1 MQSMHFYSS
10 KAVCLISFAI
20 IIALLLCLSFN
31 AEAGDLS
38 AILARVEQNTPALKA
53 ARAETAVRQAAVR
66 HAKGQYFGEVDA
78 MAEDSRYNT
87 DRLINPMSYPP
98 DLKSEFF
105 DRNQFGYGITAHVPL
120 DINGRIAATVNAAE
134 EQMKAA
140 LAGQSDVRLTLLH
153 GAASLYHSLE
163 GVKAM
168 EDALKK
174 QIQALTAHIKVA
186 TASIKA
192 GRTAL
197 VEKLRIV
204 ADKEAVKGKLADLYG
219 REQGIRAK
227 LAALMGTA
235 SFSDVVIPVH
245 NPPLN
250 TVEPVDNIMNR
261 PDIHAL
267 KFKKKAADSDV
278 KAAVSERLP
287 QLNLNGSWIQN
298 QGYNGEGDD
307 TWVMAIQVSLP
318 LWDGGSRKAAVA
330 KAEAGSSAV
339 RYQLAALKNQAK
351 AELDA
356 AKADASSAKT
366 SYTATMASVDA
377 ARETARIQTDR
388 FARGRVSA
396 ADLVDAEAALAGARS
411 DRALALTYWWQAE
424 DRIRHAVG
432 LEPIAYKRP

>member
-1 MQSMHFYSS
+1 MHFSSS
-10 KAVCLISFAI
+10 KAVCLISFAVI
-20 IIALLLCLSFN
+20 VLLLCLSFN

-38 AILARVEQNTPALKA
+38 AILAQVEQNTPALKA
-53 ARAETAVRQAAVR
+53 ARAETEVRQAEVR
-66 HAKGQYFGEVDA
+66 HARGQYFGEVDA
-78 MAEDSRYNT
+78 MAENSRYDS

-98 DLKSEFF
+98 DLKSKLF
-105 DRNQFGYGITAHVPL
+105 DKNQFGYGITAHVPL
-120 DINGRIAATVNAAE
+120 DINGRISAAVNAAE

-140 LAGQSDVRLTLLH
+140 LASQSDVRLTLLH

-197 VEKLRIV
+197 VEKLRLV

-261 PDIHAL
+261 PDVHAL
-267 KFKKKAADSDV
+267 MFRKKAADADV

-287 QLNLNGSWIQN
+287 GLNLNGSWIKN

-307 TWVMAIQVSLP
+307 TWMMSIQVKLP

-330 KAEAGSSAV
+330 RAEAGSRAV
-339 RYQLAALKNQAK
+339 LYQLTAIKNQAR

-356 AKADASSAKT
+356 AKADAGAAKT

-377 ARETARIQTDR
+377 AGETAKIQTDR